1 VRVAFKAV
9 LFKHDVMLTVVNSFS
24 HFCWPVYTI
33 GYVHRCKLNA
43 SFEMNFLVV
52 VTKSKY

>member
-1 VRVAFKAV
+1 MRVAFKAV